1 MTGLQE
7 AFPLLDSFIERQMQ
21 AANTPG
27 VTVAV
32 TDRERLLRVT
42 THGWADV
49 AAQIPVTPDTLFEIG
64 SITKSFTVI
73 ALMQLCEA
81 GQVDL
86 HVPVTHY
93 LPWFQIPFGY
103 PFDPSTGLPSATPSA
118 PLRAGLGTGRAG
130 GAQGRP
136 SKCEPITLHHLMSH
150 TAGIIMGTE
159 FTTEARY
166 EVWALRET
174 QVSVPPGTHFH
185 YSNVGYKVL
194 GLVLEERLGQSYGE
208 IIQEQIL
215 DPLGMTATHPVI
227 THETRK
233 RLAVGYVS
241 FYDDRPA
248 HPSHPLIPATWLE
261 TATADGSIAAT
272 AADMATYLRM
282 LMNRGRGLDGR
293 ILSEGSFRLMAQRV
307 IEVPDEDGAYYGY
320 GLDIGES
327 EGHITIGHG
336 GGMVG
341 YYSAVLADMDDGLGV
356 VVLTNGPGE
365 PSEMARFAL
374 KLLHAAF
381 HDQELPSPPVP
392 DPTRIENATDYAGTY
407 RAGTRMFILV
417 DEGEHL
423 VMQYGDEHI
432 ALERRGPNG
441 FYVPHSEFALFLLRF
456 GREEGQVVEAL
467 HGPDWYTNERYTGPT
482 TFSYPPEWAAYPCH
496 YRSHNP
502 WFSNFRVVLRKG
514 ALVLISPRG
523 DEQPMVPLGNGVFRM
538 GKEDQS
544 PERIRF
550 DTLLDGQALRANLS
564 CCDYYRTFTP

>member
-1 MTGLQE
+1 MSGLQE

-27 VTVAV
+27 VAVAV

-49 AAQIPVTPDTLFEIG
+49 AAHIPVTPDTLFEIG
-64 SITKSFTVI
+64 SITKSFTI
-73 ALMQLCEA
+73 ITLMQLREA

-86 HVPVTHY
+86 HAPVTHY
-93 LPWFQIPFGY
+93 LPWFQI
-103 PFDPSTGLPSATPSA
+103 A
-118 PLRAGLGTGRAG
+118 
-130 GAQGRP
+130 

-150 TAGIIMGTE
+150 TAGIIRGTE

-174 QVSVPPGTHFH
+174 EATAPPGTYFH

-194 GLVLEERLGQSYGE
+194 GLVLEELLGQSYGE
-208 IIQEQIL
+208 IIQERIL
-215 DPLGMTATHPVI
+215 DPLGVTATDAVI
-227 THETRK
+227 THETRQH
-233 RLAVGYVS
+233 LAVGYES

-248 HPSHPLIPATWLE
+248 HPSHPLVPATWLE

-282 LMNRGRGLDGR
+282 LMNRGRGPHGH
-293 ILSEGSFRLMAQRV
+293 ILSEGSFRLMTQRV
-307 IEVPDEDGAYYGY
+307 IEVPDEDGTYGY
-320 GLDIGES
+320 GLGIGES
-327 EGHITIGHG
+327 EGHTTIGHG

-365 PSEMARFAL
+365 PPEMARFAL
-374 KLLHAAF
+374 KLLRAAF
-381 HDQELPSPPVP
+381 HDQELPPLPVP
-392 DPTRIENATDYAGTY
+392 DPTRIENATEYAGTY
-407 RAGTRMFILV
+407 RAGTRRFILV

-423 VMQYGDEHI
+423 VMQCGNEHI
-432 ALERRGPNG
+432 ALERRGPDG
-441 FYVPHSEFALFLLRF
+441 FYVPHPEFALFLLRF

-467 HGPDWYTNERYTGPT
+467 HGPDWYTNERYTGPA
-482 TFSYPPEWAAYPCH
+482 TFDHPQEWLAYPGH

-502 WFSNFRVVLRKG
+502 WFSNFRVVWRKG
-514 ALVLISPRG
+514 ALVLTSPGG
-523 DEQPMVPLGNGVFRM
+523 DELPMVPLGNGVFRV
-538 GKEDQS
+538 GKEEQS

-550 DTLLDGQALRANLS
+550 DTVLEGQALRANLS